1 MSSRAP
7 WERLHA
13 IVRGTVQGVGFR
25 WFVQRAAARL
35 ELQGWV
41 ANRADR
47 SVEVVAEGPTDAI
60 DALLVILRAG
70 SPSSHVSAVE
80 VDRGPALGGLN
91 AFTIRSGSHPGD

>member
-1 MSSRAP
+1 MSASGPR
-7 WERLHA
+7 ERLHA

-47 SVEVVAEGPTDAI
+47 SVEVVAEGASNDI
-60 DALLVILRAG
+60 DALLAILREG
-70 SPSSHVSAVE
+70 SPSSHVSGVD
-80 VDRGPALGGLN
+80 VDRGAALGGLD